1 MSKNNPSETK
11 QILAGTL
18 LHLLETKPFSKI
30 TVNELC
36 EQSMIVR
43 STFYLHFQDKY
54 ELLSYCLDG
63 ISKELD
69 AWMEDHAPKEF
80 FMVMLDM
87 CQEKENVFYHT
98 FEGELNTELL
108 EMFYQFSSRY
118 VALVLEEKLA
128 QGALL
133 PGPVESVTAFYVSG
147 LVGMTL
153 RWIKSNYEMP
163 KETLS
168 ACQYRLLKDIL
179 T

>member
-1 MSKNNPSETK
+1 MSKSNSSDTK
-11 QILAGTL
+11 EILSATL
-18 LHLLETKPFSKI
+18 MRLLEVKPFSKI

-54 ELLSYCLDG
+54 ELLSYCLNG

-69 AWMEDHAPKEF
+69 ELMEERAPKDF
-80 FMVMLDM
+80 FMVMLSK
-87 CQEKENVFYHT
+87 CQENEKIFYHT

-118 VALVLEEKLA
+118 ISLVLEEKLA

-153 RWIKSNYEMP
+153 LWIKSNYQMP
-163 KETLS
+163 KETLA
-168 ACQYRLLKDIL
+168 ACQYRLIKDL
-179 T
+179 L